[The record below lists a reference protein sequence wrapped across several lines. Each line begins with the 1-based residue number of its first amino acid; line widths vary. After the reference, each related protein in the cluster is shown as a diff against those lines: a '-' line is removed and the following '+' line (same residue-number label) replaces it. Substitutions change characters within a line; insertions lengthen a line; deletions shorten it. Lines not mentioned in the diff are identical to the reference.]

1 MVAARSTPTSKNMDF
16 LLRQIWTSLI
26 SSNPSNW
33 CRVRAPDTKQD
44 LLQRS
49 RFHRCTNYRLF
60 DDCLTRFKLAALML
74 RFGSFISPTIRL
86 TSYAN
91 GLTST
96 ESMIRGQNL
105 RTRHSGANQLFGLT
119 YTKPRRFLHG
129 FTIEGVNWAGYDKT
143 SGKDQKH

>member
-1 MVAARSTPTSKNMDF
+1 MVAARSTPTSKKMDF
-16 LLRQIWTSLI
+16 FLRQIWTNLI
-26 SSNPSNW
+26 SSNQSNW

-49 RFHRCTNYRLF
+49 RFHRCTNYRLL

-74 RFGSFISPTIRL
+74 RFGLFVSPTIRRN
-86 TSYAN
+86 SYAK

-105 RTRHSGANQLFGLT
+105 RARHSGDNQLFGLT
-119 YTKPRRFLHG
+119 YTKPRRVFLG
-129 FTIEGVNWAGYDKT
+129 FTIEGVNWAGYDQT
-143 SGKDQKH
+143 SDKDQKH